1 MGPPFRRRLC
11 LISDH
16 PESFLALCIRP
27 VVCRIFMQFGMLSH
41 GCQKRA
47 SGNSFT
53 RDAEG
58 RTHALTS
65 STRGPAYCSRPSYSK
80 PSIDSCERTPHWF
93 RILRLAPHC
102 SFRTPTIA
110 GPSPLQSDPLS
121 HDDDEGMASTTHAPA
136 TVDVTPKGDLVR
148 LDSVEDA
155 LAAFK
160 RGEFL
165 VVVDDMD
172 RENEG
177 DLIIAAEHVTQQQ
190 MAWLI
195 RHSS

>member
-1 MGPPFRRRLC
+1 
-11 LISDH
+11 
-16 PESFLALCIRP
+16 
-27 VVCRIFMQFGMLSH
+27 
-41 GCQKRA
+41 
-47 SGNSFT
+47 
-53 RDAEG
+53 
-58 RTHALTS
+58 
-65 STRGPAYCSRPSYSK
+65 
-80 PSIDSCERTPHWF
+80 
-93 RILRLAPHC
+93 
-102 SFRTPTIA
+102 
-110 GPSPLQSDPLS
+110 
-121 HDDDEGMASTTHAPA
+121 MATTTTHAPA

-155 LAAFK
+155 LEAFK